1 MAKRNIKD
9 TLPQYVLPSDNVSL
23 QNFSRRHKLKMM
35 EHIVS
40 SIEFAVKHE
49 LPMIEVFQFRDSDFV
64 ITISAKDFIANLD
77 NIYSFFIQ
85 NESYEKCPAVVKL
98 QQTLK
103 SPVLN
108 ITNEK
113 QTCRINREEG
123 QKSCDTSTQ

>member
-1 MAKRNIKD
+1 MVKRTIKD

-35 EHIVS
+35 EHVVT

-64 ITISAKDFIANLD
+64 ITVSAKDFISNLD

-85 NESYEKCPAVVKL
+85 NESYEKCPTVVKL

-103 SPVLN
+103 GTVFN

-113 QTCRINREEG
+113 QTYRINRGEG
-123 QKSCDTSTQ
+123 QESRDTST